1 MNIRF
6 ISIELSGFRSIDKIN
21 VNFENKGTIIVKG
34 INEYEVNAS
43 SNGSGKSS
51 IFEGIIYALF
61 EETSSGEKDV
71 ENRILGQGCLVNLVF
86 EIDNVKYNIVRQI
99 NNGKS
104 SVTLYKE
111 GIDISARNKTD
122 TNKLICSIIGISK
135 SLFLDSIFLSQNA
148 VTNLASLT
156 PTARKE
162 RLEVLTN
169 TDYVINNF
177 KDRIK
182 QRQIFFESQCVENE
196 KVRNT
201 LIGTEQAKLNQ
212 IASLE
217 QKIKQA
223 KDELSRIS
231 SLGNLEDIEC
241 RIKQNN
247 DLINEHNIEINNIN
261 KDIENIELEISNLR
275 SQSETLLKE
284 KQQAEQAEA
293 DKKLKLNSVD
303 SDIANYNN
311 QINFN
316 NSNINRIEQEIH
328 KIETSDVCPTC
339 GRKYDNVDDN
349 HIQQTIQEKQN
360 EIAQLKTV
368 IDNIQNKIDIDCA
381 NLKLSIQSEIEQL
394 HCAVESASETYN
406 KFNQSFDTVNT
417 RRLQLNKDK
426 DNLHLQI
433 QKLNDDNKHLEN
445 IKQQILQSKNNNILE
460 YEQMINEVNKEIE
473 DIQKQKSV
481 VDEEYNRNNELVN
494 TCKHIIQ
501 LITKEFRTYLLKNS
515 IRYLNNILKE
525 YSQKLFSN
533 EKDII
538 TIEESDSKL
547 DIKLDIATY
556 ESLSGGEKTRV
567 NIALLLAQ
575 KSLANIIGNMSC
587 NIIILDEV
595 LGYCDS
601 EAENNVVDLISSEL
615 DYLESIYM
623 ISHKQIPV
631 ANDGELVVIKDK
643 NGLSRLQSY

>member
-6 ISIELSGFRSIDKIN
+6 VSIELSGFRSIDKIF
-21 VNFENKGTIIVKG
+21 VNFENKGTIVVKG
-34 INEYEVNAS
+34 INEYETNAS

-71 ENRILGQGCLVNLVF
+71 ENRILGQGCMVNLVF
-86 EIDNVKYNIVRQI
+86 QIDGIQYSIIRQI
-99 NNGKS
+99 NKGKS

-135 SLFLDSIFLSQNA
+135 NIFLDSVFLSQNA

-169 TDYVINNF
+169 TDSIINNF
-177 KDRIK
+177 KDKIK
-182 QRQIFFESQCVENE
+182 QRQIFYESECINCE
-196 KVRNT
+196 KIRNT
-201 LIGTEQAKLNQ
+201 LIGTEQAKLSQ
-212 IASLE
+212 ITSLTN
-217 QKIKQA
+217 KINEA
-223 KDELSRIS
+223 KDELSRVS
-231 SLGNLEDIEC
+231 QLGNLDDIEFK
-241 RIKQNN
+241 ISQNN
-247 DLINEHNIEINNIN
+247 DLVKKYTSDIDKINL
-261 KDIENIELEISNLR
+261 DITQLETKILDLR
-275 SQSETLLKE
+275 TQSQQLLQE
-284 KQQAEQAEA
+284 KQKAEQAESNER
-293 DKKLKLNSVD
+293 LELNSLD
-303 SDIANYNN
+303 SDIRNYSN
-311 QINFN
+311 QISFN
-316 NSNINRIEQEIH
+316 TENIHRIEQEIN
-328 KIETSDVCPTC
+328 KIKMSDTCPTC

-349 HIQQTIQEKQN
+349 HIKQTILEKQT
-360 EIAQLKTV
+360 EIEKL
-368 IDNIQNKIDIDCA
+368 QNKIQELQNIINVDCE
-381 NLKLSIQSEIEQL
+381 NKKLAIQEEISKLHNVVEQTNQ
-394 HCAVESASETYN
+394 TYLDFN
-406 KFNQSFDTVNT
+406 KSFDDVNNE
-417 RRLQLNKDK
+417 RLQLNKAK
-426 DNLHLQI
+426 DDLHSQI
-433 QKLNDDNKHLEN
+433 QVINTDTKSLET
-445 IKQQILQSKNNNILE
+445 IKQQILQSQNNNIKE
-460 YEQMINEVNKEIE
+460 YEQMIEDINKELD
-473 DIQKQKSV
+473 DINKQKLQ
-481 VDEEYNRNNELVN
+481 VDTEYNKNNDLVN
-494 TCKHIIQ
+494 TCKHISQ

-515 IRYLNNILKE
+515 IRYLNNLLKE
-525 YSQKLFSN
+525 YSNRLFSN

-538 TIEESDSKL
+538 TIEESDAKL
-547 DIKLDIATY
+547 DIKLDTATY

-575 KSLANIIGNMSC
+575 KSLANIIGNISC

-631 ANDGELVVIKDK
+631 ANDGELVVVKDK

>member
-6 ISIELSGFRSIDKIN
+6 VSIELSGFRSIDKIF
-21 VNFENKGTIIVKG
+21 VNFENKGTIVVKG
-34 INEYEVNAS
+34 INEYETNAS

-71 ENRILGQGCLVNLVF
+71 ENRILGQGCMVNLVF
-86 EIDNVKYNIVRQI
+86 QIDGIQYSIIRQI
-99 NNGKS
+99 NKGKS

-135 SLFLDSIFLSQNA
+135 NIFLDSVFLSQNA

-169 TDYVINNF
+169 TDSIINNF
-177 KDRIK
+177 KDKIK
-182 QRQIFFESQCVENE
+182 QRQIFYESECINCE
-196 KVRNT
+196 KIRNT
-201 LIGTEQAKLNQ
+201 LIGTEQAKLSQ
-212 IASLE
+212 ITSLTN
-217 QKIKQA
+217 KINEA
-223 KDELSRIS
+223 KDELSRVS
-231 SLGNLEDIEC
+231 QLGNLDDIEFK
-241 RIKQNN
+241 ISQNN
-247 DLINEHNIEINNIN
+247 DLVKKYTSDIDKINL
-261 KDIENIELEISNLR
+261 DITQLETKILDLR
-275 SQSETLLKE
+275 TQSQQLLQE
-284 KQQAEQAEA
+284 KQKAEQAESN
-293 DKKLKLNSVD
+293 KKLELNSLD
-303 SDIANYNN
+303 SDIRNYSN
-311 QINFN
+311 QISFN
-316 NSNINRIEQEIH
+316 TENIHRIEQEIN
-328 KIETSDVCPTC
+328 KIKMSDTCPTC

-349 HIQQTIQEKQN
+349 HIKQTILEKQT
-360 EIAQLKTV
+360 EIEKL
-368 IDNIQNKIDIDCA
+368 QNKIQELQNIINVDCENKKLA
-381 NLKLSIQSEIEQL
+381 IQEEISKLHNVVEQTNQAYLDFNKSFDDVNNERLKLNKAKDDL
-394 HCAVESASETYN
+394 HS
-406 KFNQSFDTVNT
+406 
-417 RRLQLNKDK
+417 
-426 DNLHLQI
+426 QI
-433 QKLNDDNKHLEN
+433 QVINTDTKSLET
-445 IKQQILQSKNNNILE
+445 IKQQILQSQNNNIKE
-460 YEQMINEVNKEIE
+460 YEQMIEDINKELD
-473 DIQKQKSV
+473 DINKQKLQ
-481 VDEEYNRNNELVN
+481 VDTEYNKNNDLVN
-494 TCKHIIQ
+494 TCKHISQ

-515 IRYLNNILKE
+515 IRYLNNLLKE
-525 YSQKLFSN
+525 YSNRLFSN

-538 TIEESDSKL
+538 TIEESDAKL
-547 DIKLDIATY
+547 DIKLDTATY

-575 KSLANIIGNMSC
+575 KSLANIIGNISC

-631 ANDGELVVIKDK
+631 ANDGELVVVKDK